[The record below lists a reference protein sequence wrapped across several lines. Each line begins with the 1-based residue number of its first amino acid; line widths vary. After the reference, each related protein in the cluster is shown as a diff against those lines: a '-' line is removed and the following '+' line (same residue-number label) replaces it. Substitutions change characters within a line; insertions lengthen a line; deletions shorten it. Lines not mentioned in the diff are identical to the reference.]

1 VQALAHMNNEK
12 RSEYFTR
19 ASIMELLSDD
29 EIAKVTADESST
41 SLVIGDEYIDLEQ
54 LDQGVR
60 TVVGRPAA
68 IAVGR
73 VVAKKA
79 IQQGTWDQ
87 VVAQLASR
95 RIVPVHSGPSTGSRD
110 RDLPFPSKS

>member
-1 VQALAHMNNEK
+1 MNNEK

-19 ASIMELLSDD
+19 DSIMELLSDD
-29 EIAKVTADESST
+29 EIAKVTADESAT
-41 SLVIGDEYIDLEQ
+41 SLVDGDEYIDLEQ

-60 TVVGRPAA
+60 TVVGGTAA

-79 IQQGTWDQ
+79 IQQRTWDH

-95 RIVPVHSGPSTGSRD
+95 RIVPVHSGASIGSRD
-110 RDLPFPSKS
+110 RDLPFSSKS

>member
-1 VQALAHMNNEK
+1 MNNQK

-19 ASIMELLSDD
+19 DSIMGLLSDD
-29 EIAKVTADESST
+29 EIAKVTAAESAK
-41 SLVIGDEYIDLEQ
+41 SLVDGDEYIDLEQ

-60 TVVGRPAA
+60 TVMGGTAG

-79 IQQGTWDQ
+79 ILERTWDH

-95 RIVPVHSGPSTGSRD
+95 RIVPVHSGGAIGSRD
-110 RDLPFPSKS
+110 RDLPSSSK